1 MWIVR
6 LALRRP
12 YTFVVVAL
20 LILLL
25 GFWFIKQTRKDI
37 FPDVNIPVVSVI
49 WTYTGLK
56 AEEFEQRI
64 TTYSE
69 YALIGNVNDIERM
82 ESQTLNGLAVIKL
95 YFYPNVEIQ
104 SAVAQAT
111 AVSQAILRRMPLS
124 TQPPI
129 ILRYSANSVPII
141 QLILSSDKLTE
152 QQLYDYGNFRI
163 RQAVSTIPG
172 TTLPTPYGGK
182 VRQVM
187 VDLDPVALQA
197 KGVSPRDV
205 NAAITSQIIILPTGD
220 VKIGEIDYRVNTNS
234 TPDLIKEINNIPLKV
249 IDGSVVY
256 VRDVAHAHD
265 GFAPQVNIVRNEGH
279 RSVLMQLLKNG
290 PASTLDIINNL
301 REMFPDIKASAPK
314 DLKMELLFDQSVFV
328 RAAIQSVIVEGCLA
342 AVLTGMM
349 ILIFLGSWRST
360 LIVLISIPLSILSSI
375 ILLGMIGETLN
386 VMTLGGLAL
395 AIGILVDDATVTIE
409 NIHRNMALGKPIEK
423 AVLDGSFQI
432 AIPAFVSTLSI
443 CIVFTPVSL
452 LVGPSKFLFVPFA
465 LAVVFAISASYI
477 LSRTLVPVMI
487 RYMLE
492 NEVHL
497 YTGNAHVPT
506 SFLERYQAG
515 FERFFIKFRGKYD
528 KALGWSLNNR
538 AAILALFGLIFFSAL
553 AIIPFIGR
561 DFFPLVDAGIF
572 RLHVKAP
579 SGTRLEV
586 TEGIFGEVED
596 EIKKV
601 IPKDDIALMIDN
613 IGLVSVAYNLAFGD
627 NSTVGPYDGEILVS
641 LNPDRKLSTPEYVAL
656 LRKRLKA
663 KFPNLQFYFQPA
675 DMVSQILYFGLPV
688 PIDVRVFGYDKKNNL
703 KVARELV
710 ERISHVPGAVDVHLH
725 QVVDAPELFINAD
738 RTLLA
743 NAGITQVEMM
753 NDVLISYSDSTVVS
767 PTFWLD
773 RVFGNPYLIAVQI
786 PKYRINSIED
796 MLRTPVSSPLTKQSQ
811 LLSNLATIETRKTVD
826 VVNHVNIQ
834 PVYDI
839 YANVQG
845 RDLGGVASDIEEIVK
860 EYNAKMP
867 PGNHIKIQGLVLNME
882 EAFTRLGI
890 GFIFAVILV
899 YLIMVINFQ
908 SWLDPFIIIM
918 ALPGAISGIL
928 WMLYLTHTTFNV
940 PSLMGTIMSIGVA
953 TANSILIVTFA
964 NMKLK
969 EGETTFQAML
979 SAGETR
985 LRPVLMTALAMI
997 VGMIPMALALGE
1009 GGEQNAPLGRAVIG
1023 GLIMATLTTLFFVP
1037 VVFTYMRKK
1046 PNPYLVV
1053 EDT

>member
-6 LALRRP
+6 LALKRP
-12 YTFVVVAL
+12 YTFVVAAV
-20 LILLL
+20 LILIL
-25 GFWFIKQTRKDI
+25 GCWFIKQTRKDI
-37 FPDVNIPVVSVI
+37 FPDVNIPVVSII
-49 WTYTGLK
+49 WTYNGLK
-56 AEEFEQRI
+56 AEEFDQRI

-69 YALIGNVNDIERM
+69 YGLIGNVNDIERM
-82 ESQTLNGLAVIKL
+82 ESQTLNGLSVIRL

-104 SAVAQAT
+104 AAVAQAT

-197 KGVSPRDV
+197 KGISPRDV
-205 NAAITSQIIILPTGD
+205 NSAITAQIITLPTGD
-220 VKIGEIDYRVNTNS
+220 VKIGDYDYRVNTNA
-234 TPDLIKEINNIPLKV
+234 TPDLIESINNVPIKV
-249 IDGSVVY
+249 IDGTVVY
-256 VRDVAHAHD
+256 VRDVAFAHD
-265 GFAPQVNIVRNEGH
+265 GFAPQVNIVRNDGH
-279 RSVLMQLLKNG
+279 RAVLMSLLKNG
-290 PASTLDIINNL
+290 PASTLDIISRL
-301 REMFPDIKASAPK
+301 REMFPEIQAAAPK
-314 DLKMELLFDQSVFV
+314 DLHMELLFDQSVFV
-328 RAAIQSVIVEGCLA
+328 RAAINSVLIEGCLA
-342 AVLTGMM
+342 AILTGIM
-349 ILIFLGSWRST
+349 ILLFLGSWRST
-360 LIVLISIPLSILSSI
+360 LIVLVSIPLSILSSI
-375 ILLGMIGETLN
+375 ILLSLIGQTLN

-409 NIHRNMALGKPIEK
+409 NIHRNMAQGKPIEQ
-423 AVLDGSFQI
+423 AVLDGSYQI
-432 AIPAFVSTLSI
+432 AIPAFVSTLAI
-443 CIVFTPVSL
+443 CIVFTPVAL

-465 LAVVFAISASYI
+465 LAVVFAISASYL

-487 RYMLE
+487 RFMLE
-492 NEVHL
+492 GE
-497 YTGNAHVPT
+497 AHQYADR
-506 SFLERYQAG
+506 SHAHKRA
-515 FERFFIKFRGKYD
+515 FERFFVILKKRYVE
-528 KALGWSLNNR
+528 ALIWALDNR
-538 AAILALFGLIFFSAL
+538 PIILILFGMVFLSAL
-553 AIIPFIGR
+553 CLIPFLGR
-561 DFFPLVDAGIF
+561 DFFPLVDAGQF

-586 TEGIFGEVED
+586 TEQIFGQVED

-601 IPKDDIALMIDN
+601 IPKEDIALMIDN

-627 NSTVGPYDGEILVS
+627 NSTIGPYDGEILVS
-641 LNPDRKLSTPEYVAL
+641 LSPERQFSTPEYIAR
-656 LRKRLKA
+656 LRKHLKE
-663 KFPNLQFYFQPA
+663 KFPHLLFYFQPA
-675 DMVSQILYFGLPV
+675 DMVSQILYFGLPT
-688 PIDVRVFGYDKKNNL
+688 PIDVRVMGYDKKNNL
-703 KVARELV
+703 KIAQELV

-743 NAGITQVEMM
+743 NAGINQTQMM
-753 NDVLISYSDSTVVS
+753 NDVLITYSDSTVVT
-767 PTFWLD
+767 PTYWLD
-773 RVFGNPYLIAVQI
+773 RVFGNPYLVAVQT
-786 PKYRINSIED
+786 PKYRLNTVED
-796 MLRTPVSSPLTKQSQ
+796 MLRTPISSPLTKQSQ
-811 LLSNLATIETRKTVD
+811 LLSNLATIERRSTVD

-834 PVYDI
+834 PTYDV
-839 YANVQG
+839 YANVQD
-845 RDLGGVASDIEEIVK
+845 RDLGGVASDIQNIAD
-860 EYNAKMP
+860 EYSAKMA
-867 PGNHIKIQGLVLNME
+867 PGNHIAVQGLVTNME
-882 EAFTRLGI
+882 QAFARLGI
-890 GFIFAVILV
+890 GFIFAIILV
-899 YLIMVINFQ
+899 YLIMVVNFQ

-953 TANSILIVTFA
+953 TANSILMVTFA
-964 NMKLK
+964 NIRMK
-969 EGETTFQAML
+969 EGDNNVQAML
-979 SAGETR
+979 AAGSTR

-997 VGMIPMALALGE
+997 VGMIPMALGLGE

-1037 VVFTYMRKK
+1037 VVFTYLRHK
-1046 PNPYLVV
+1046 PNPYLQV
-1053 EDT
+1053 EAEL